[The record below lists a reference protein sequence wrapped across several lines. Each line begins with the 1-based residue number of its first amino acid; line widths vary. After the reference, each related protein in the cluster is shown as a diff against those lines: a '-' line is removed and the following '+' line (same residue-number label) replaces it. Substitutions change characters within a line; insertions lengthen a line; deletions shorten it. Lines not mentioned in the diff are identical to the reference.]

1 MWKLDHVPATIKPGT
16 AFKDAVTAAAGVN
29 AKPTRMTEVELHLE
43 VNVTECMKQVEDLFP
58 GADVYCK
65 QVAGMEK
72 ACKGE
77 DRSARTKLPEMDVT
91 VWYGA
96 DTDPVFTSQAS
107 PIKARVQLKVNE
119 DGEGKLIIKPR
130 VRLNNKSL
138 TDMAQLIKAEV
149 KLSMEPSQMDLSEQ
163 QIPGHEKPQGK
174 KGKGR
179 SATLH
184 AVDDD
189 VKAVAPSHH

>member
-1 MWKLDHVPATIKPGT
+1 MWKLTQVPAVIKPGT
-16 AFKDAVTAAAGVN
+16 AFKDAVTAAGGVN

-43 VNVTECMKQVEDLFP
+43 VNVTDCMKQVEDLFP
-58 GADVYCK
+58 GADNYCK
-65 QVAGMEK
+65 TVAGLEK

-107 PIKARVQLKVNE
+107 PVKARVQLKVNE
-119 DGEGKLIIKPR
+119 DGDGKIIIKPR
-130 VRLNNKSL
+130 VRLNNKAL

-149 KLSMEPSQMDLSEQ
+149 KVSMEPSQMDLSEKA
-163 QIPGHEKPQGK
+163 IPEPVEKKGK
-174 KGKGR
+174 KGR
-179 SATLH
+179 ASTLH
-184 AVDDD
+184 KEGEDAD
-189 VKAVAPSHH
+189 VIAHH

>member
-1 MWKLDHVPATIKPGT
+1 MFKLDHVPAVIKPGT
-16 AFKDAVTAAAGVN
+16 SFKDAVTAAGGVN

-58 GADVYCK
+58 GADAYCK
-65 QVAGMEK
+65 MVAGLEK
-72 ACKGE
+72 TCKGE

-96 DTDPVFTSQAS
+96 DTDPVFMSQAS

-119 DGEGKLIIKPR
+119 DGDGKIIIKPR
-130 VRLNNKSL
+130 VRLNNKAL

-149 KLSMEPSQMDLSEQ
+149 KVSMEPSQMDLAEKD
-163 QIPGHEKPQGK
+163 IPEPAEDKSKKK
-174 KGKGR
+174 KGR
-179 SATLH
+179 AAQLH
-184 AVDDD
+184 ATESDAEKVD
-189 VKAVAPSHH
+189 ATHH